1 MKKKLEKT
9 TDYSGISS
17 IYFKK
22 ILREIIKIG
31 NLERNNLKILDFGC
45 GQGVLKKLIN
55 TNNPKTKV
63 LNFDVIEKYSDVKDW
78 HNEEFDVVVANEVF
92 YTFES
97 YKLKKLLN
105 EFRKKNPNLEIIVG
119 ISKQSWLNN
128 IGKII
133 FMQLDSHKFTV
144 LRPKEEIYILKKYL
158 NILDHKS
165 VWCLADIYRFNFKN
179 K

>member
-1 MKKKLEKT
+1 MEKILDKT

-22 ILREIIKIG
+22 LLREIIKIG
-31 NLERNNLKILDFGC
+31 NLDSDNLKILDFGC

-63 LNFDVIEKYSDVKDW
+63 INYDVIEKYSEVKNWRD
-78 HNEEFDVVVANEVF
+78 EEFDVVVSNEVF
-92 YTFES
+92 HSFRS
-97 YKLKKLLN
+97 NKLEELLN
-105 EFRKKNPNLEIIVG
+105 EFREKNPNLEIIAG

-133 FMQLDSHKFTV
+133 FMEFDSHKFTI
-144 LRPKEEIYILKKYL
+144 LKPKEEMDILKKHL

-165 VWCLADIYRFNFKN
+165 VWFLADIYRFNFK
-179 K
+179 KT